1 MAITN
6 RSYRFSKRLI
16 DSLPPSDHK
25 ETEYTD
31 LEVSGLKIVVTKTGN
46 KSFLFRYT
54 FQAKK
59 RAMKLGNYP
68 VLDVATARSKALDA
82 KRLLQEGIDPQA
94 ERDELLS
101 IPTLQQFCEKDYI
114 PYARQHKRSYADDIS
129 KLNTHIYSQ
138 LGHLHLNQISS
149 RIIEQYLA
157 NVRKNANLAPAT
169 SNRHL
174 ALLSMIFSLA
184 IRFEVAENNPCTHI
198 KKLQESNQR
207 ERYLSQVELK
217 RLLTVLDDT
226 NPKTCEPNRMVVA
239 AIKLLLLTG
248 TRREETLSAKWEDIN
263 LETRQWY
270 LPKTKSGKT
279 RFVQLNESAC
289 ELLRGIEP
297 VEGCP
302 YVFVNHRTQTRI
314 STPVK
319 AFKRLLQKAQ
329 ITDFRIHDLRHNFA
343 SMAVNSGA
351 SLYVVQN
358 LLGHASSQ
366 TTQRYAHLQNETL
379 LAASEN
385 IANLMRTQQQA

>member
-6 RSYRFSKRLI
+6 RSYRFSKRFI

-101 IPTLQQFCEKDYI
+101 IPTLQQFCETDYI

-184 IRFEVAENNPCTHI
+184 IRFEVVENNPCTHI

-226 NPKTCEPNRMVVA
+226 NPNTCEPNRMVVA

-351 SLYVVQN
+351 TLYVVQN

-379 LAASEN
+379 LAASES